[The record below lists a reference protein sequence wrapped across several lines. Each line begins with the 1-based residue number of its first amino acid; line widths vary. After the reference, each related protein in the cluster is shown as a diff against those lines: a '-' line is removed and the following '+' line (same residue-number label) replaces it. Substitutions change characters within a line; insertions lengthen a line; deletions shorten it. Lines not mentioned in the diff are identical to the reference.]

1 MILSRIPKSLTF
13 AIAAVTLLTLPGC
26 GRQEVREEEPVVRP
40 VKTLIVGAAADIE
53 RSFPGRV
60 EASDQVNL
68 SFRVGGQLIEF
79 PVREGQMIRKDQLAA
94 RLDPRDF
101 QIRVDS
107 ATAEFDRAE
116 ADLQRISAL
125 YEKDAV
131 SKAQLDQAKATR
143 DVAKAAMDDAETN
156 LGYTYLRAPFAGRI
170 GETLVE
176 NFEDVR
182 AKEPILSL
190 VNIVQIDIIVDV
202 PESIVAT
209 ARTLQDQ
216 EAGGSFGARFEAA
229 PGRVFDLRVKEV
241 AAQADSRTQT
251 YRVTLTMPQPEGI
264 NILPGMTATVMRFG
278 AEVDAAISGIVIPAI
293 AVFSDA
299 AGAPQVWVIDRQ
311 TMTVS
316 RRAVTTGDLTGTD
329 SIRIRDGLSGG
340 EMIAV
345 TAVTQLRNGMQIRPL
360 SELEGYDR

>member
-13 AIAAVTLLTLPGC
+13 AIAAVTLLPLLGC

-40 VKTLIVGAAADIE
+40 VKTLIVGAVADTE

-60 EASDQVNL
+60 EASEQVNL

-79 PVREGQMIRKDQLAA
+79 PVREGQMIRKDQLVA

-107 ATAEFDRAE
+107 ATAEFERAE

-182 AKEPILSL
+182 PKEPILSL
-190 VNIVQIDIIVDV
+190 INIEHIDIVIDL
-202 PESIVAT
+202 PESHIAT
-209 ARTLQDQ
+209 ARTVQDRRISGRLV
-216 EAGGSFGARFEAA
+216 ASFEVA
-229 PGRVFDLRVKEV
+229 PGREFDLQIKEV
-241 AAQADSRTQT
+241 AAQADPRTQT
-251 YRVTLTMPQPEGI
+251 YRVTLTMRQPDGI
-264 NILPGMTATVMRFG
+264 NILPGMTATVTRFG
-278 AEVDAAISGIVIPAI
+278 DEADAAIAGIVIPAI

-299 AGAPQVWVIDRQ
+299 AGVPQVWVIDRQ

-316 RRAVTTGDLTGTD
+316 RRPVATGDLTGTD
-329 SIRIRDGLSGG
+329 GVRILDGLSGG